1 MNDYRYEQLIE
12 RLREHGYRLTPQR
25 MATIRIMVE
34 STEHLSAAQIYAE
47 LHERFPTTSLATV
60 YKTLAVLMEM
70 GEVLE
75 LHGEGGEVH
84 YDVLNPHP
92 HPHLICVRCHRIIDA
107 EADEALLAAQQA
119 VTQKLAEAMG
129 YEMLGY
135 RFDVY
140 GLCPACRKAIG
151 ESG

>member
-1 MNDYRYEQLIE
+1 MNDYRYQQLIE
-12 RLREHGYRLTPQR
+12 RLKQSGYRLTPQR

-47 LHERFPTTSLATV
+47 LQERFPTTSLATV
-60 YKTLAVLMEM
+60 YKTLGVLIEM

-107 EADEALLAAQQA
+107 EADAELLATQELVTRQLAQ
-119 VTQKLAEAMG
+119 AMG

-140 GLCPACRKAIG
+140 GLCPVCREAAGKTG
-151 ESG
+151 